1 MRHIRLTLAAAALLL
16 GTGPGCTAH
25 AILVGSDPLPG
36 QTVTPG
42 PARLVL
48 RFNSRIDQGRSRL
61 ELRGTGQNAV
71 LPLGLAPG
79 ADQMAADTVLAPG
92 QWTLRWQVLAVDGH
106 LTRGDVP
113 FTVAPAAPDEVPAPG
128 KDPAPSKAP

>member
-1 MRHIRLTLAAAALLL
+1 MRHIRMTLVAAGLVL
-16 GTGPGCTAH
+16 GSGPGCEAH

-42 PARLVL
+42 PAHMVL

-61 ELRGTGQNAV
+61 ELRGGGKVAV
-71 LPLGLAPG
+71 LPLAVAAG
-79 ADQMAADTVLAPG
+79 ADQMAADAVLAPG
-92 QWTLRWQVLAVDGH
+92 AWVLRWQVLAVDGH

-113 FTVAPAAPDEVPAPG
+113 FAVGAAPVADAAPG
-128 KDPAPSKAP
+128 KAP

>member
-1 MRHIRLTLAAAALLL
+1 MQHLWRSIAATVLVL
-16 GTGPGCTAH
+16 GGGPAYAH

-42 PARLVL
+42 PAHVVL

-61 ELRGTGQNAV
+61 ELRGRGQVTV
-71 LPLGLAPG
+71 LPLGAPAG
-79 ADQMAADTVLAPG
+79 PDQLAADAMLAPG
-92 QWTLRWQVLAVDGH
+92 QWVLRWQVLAVDGH

-113 FTVAPAAPDEVPAPG
+113 FSVGAAPVANA
-128 KDPAPSKAP
+128 APSKSP

>member
-1 MRHIRLTLAAAALLL
+1 MRNLRSTLLATTLLL
-16 GTGPGCTAH
+16 GTVPGCAAH

-42 PARLVL
+42 PTHVVL

-61 ELRGTGQNAV
+61 ELRGGGQNAV
-71 LPLGLAPG
+71 LPLSAPPG
-79 ADQMAADTVLAPG
+79 ADQMAADAVLAPG

-113 FTVAPAAPDEVPAPG
+113 FTVAPPAGDRAPAPG
-128 KDPAPSKAP
+128 KAP